1 MTPIA
6 DMIEKMTAEGVP
18 MHVILLAVKTAEMT
32 AVRGNSG
39 GIPVDKT
46 AEKRR
51 AYDRER
57 KAEKKLSG
65 GIPVEIPR
73 NSQSASSLLLSEKEK
88 EEVDRETI
96 RGNSGGKS
104 EQRKVGRQLPDD
116 WRPSESHFAEGAA
129 LHRTRDQVE
138 AKAEEMRLWAQ
149 ANGHRA
155 VARKLDWDAAFRG
168 WMRRDWGKPNG
179 AAPMPRSG
187 IEGII

>member
-6 DMIEKMTAEGVP
+6 DMIEKMVAEGVP

-32 AVRGNSG
+32 AACGKSG

-57 KAEKKLSG
+57 KAEMRNSG
-65 GIPVEIPR
+65 GIPPDIPPD
-73 NSQSASSLLLSEKEK
+73 SQSASSLKKVK
-88 EEVDRETI
+88 EEDDRK
-96 RGNSGGKS
+96 RSGGNS
-104 EQRKVGRQLPDD
+104 ERRRVGRQLPDE
-116 WRPSESHFAEGAA
+116 WRPSEGHYAEGAA
-129 LHRTRDQVE
+129 MHHGRDQVD
-138 AKAEEMRLWAQ
+138 AKADEMRLWAR

-155 VARKLDWDAAFRG
+155 VARKADWDATFLG

-179 AAPMPRSG
+179 KMPPK
-187 IEGII
+187 IDGII